1 MVTKLDASLKRA
13 LSIEGKP
20 YVVTITPTG
29 FVLTE
34 KGRRKGFE
42 MDWVSFVSGD
52 AALATALTA
61 SIAKAPSPRKREPQ
75 QQPPSAAATTNK
87 RSPRTRSK

>member
-61 SIAKAPSPRKREPQ
+61 SIANAPSPRKGEPR
-75 QQPPSAAATTNK
+75 QQPSTAATTKK

>member
-13 LSIEGKP
+13 LSIDGKP

-52 AALATALTA
+52 AALATALNA
-61 SIAKAPSPRKREPQ
+61 SIANAPSTRKGER
-75 QQPPSAAATTNK
+75 QQPSAGATTK
-87 RSPRTRSK
+87 KQSPPSRIK